1 LRRFAVNIAFWALLR
16 EVHPAE
22 SAERLAVVERDFN
35 KAVAELTG
43 YGPEFGLGG
52 ENGGKHDHGFE
63 VLVPTMS
70 FAVKQMEN
78 VKGLR
83 NVVRDAEDY
92 VMHQALVFTADP
104 DPVPTTAMVL
114 GNVNKTWKFKVA
126 MLQMEEDEAE
136 EAGFPAMLSDDV
148 ADTVLVKTSMNA
160 TLDVQVDGQSLCT
173 AEMVNG
179 MCAFALKDVDWPA
192 PGQHEV
198 HVVCAE
204 TGNFCSVQ
212 FYVYA
217 FRSELPAG
225 SSKLKPLTAPVHH
238 SKKNGASTE
247 EEEDELDD
255 DDEQDDEASDLDGF
269 IVHDDVEGFVDDDD
283 DDDVV
288 EVLSSSSEEAEE
300 ENRRRRHRDHNGKSK
315 KHSHRKDNA
324 SERNRPLAKP
334 AASSSGEDEL
344 DVELVQPPKVEK
356 SDKPKKKKLKYV
368 DSD

>member
-255 DDEQDDEASDLDGF
+255 DD
-269 IVHDDVEGFVDDDD
+269 